1 MILSTGIMRSIARSH
16 ATIQLDVLASPLNAP
31 IIEGADFVRE
41 VITVNVKRPSTYLGA
56 IRRLRRARYD
66 AVIDCMATSAS
77 VTTLLLIWASGARYR
92 IGVDKRESDDAFDIN
107 VPNDS
112 RVDAHIIECLTPLML
127 AFGVRPTEEAQ
138 RPVVTLREDE
148 MEVAHQAWGSP
159 PDADSSRPPRRILM
173 NVSAGTSHRDWP
185 DENYVAVAK
194 HLRTLAP
201 SVRLLLIGAPADAE
215 RAQRI
220 AHGGGAEYVRTPTL
234 RSALALVATA
244 EFLFTPDTS
253 IAHAASAFRTPCV
266 AMHPRGMAARWA
278 LWGTVGRTLEHME
291 QTLATFPVSRAVAAI
306 DEVWRDAGLSRAS

>member
-16 ATIQLDVLASPLNAP
+16 PTIKLDVLASPLNAP

-41 VITVNVKRPSTYLGA
+41 VITVNVRRPSAYLGA

-112 RVDAHIIECLTPLML
+112 RVEAHIIECLTPLML
-127 AFGVRPTEEAQ
+127 PFGVRPTAETQ
-138 RPVVTLREDE
+138 RPVLSLREDE
-148 MEVAHQAWGSP
+148 RDVAHRAWDSSDAKGSP
-159 PDADSSRPPRRILM
+159 RPQRILM

-194 HLRTLAP
+194 HLRALAP
-201 SVRLLLIGAPADAE
+201 SARLLLIGAPADVE

-220 AHGGGAEYVRTPTL
+220 AHGGGAEYVRTPGL

-244 EFLFTPDTS
+244 DFLFTPDTS

-266 AMHPRGMAARWA
+266 AMHPQGMGTRWA
-278 LWGTVGRTLEHME
+278 LWGTIGRTLEHTE
-291 QTLATFPVSRAVAAI
+291 HTLATFPVSRAVSAI
-306 DEVWRDAGLSRAS
+306 DEVWREAGLSRAS